1 MHELSLV
8 FFTFLAQ
15 TAVGIVVLSTL
26 AFLIGKMNRKQHE
39 KALYAAFVA
48 LAFGGI
54 ASLTH
59 LGQPL
64 KALNAL
70 NAIGQSPMS
79 NEIIATI
86 MFGGLLF
93 AAMVCLKVRQGSN
106 TVKAV
111 SLFSS
116 FAGIV
121 LVHTIPTIYTIESV
135 AAWNS
140 AYTSIYMIL
149 TAFVMGATVVYL
161 ICGCRL
167 FKYTALISLLVGI
180 ILMPSYFAHIGL
192 AAPSLFGQ
200 DALFW
205 MLKLAFAGL
214 AIISLSSR
222 QKDNT
227 QFASLAVVFV
237 AASEIAGRIGFYE
250 LWQIGM

>member
-15 TAVGIVVLSTL
+15 TAVGIVTLSTFG
-26 AFLIGKMNRKQHE
+26 FLIGKVERSGHE
-39 KALYAAFVA
+39 KALWGAFVA
-48 LAFGGI
+48 LALGGI

-64 KALNAL
+64 RALNAL
-70 NAIGQSPMS
+70 GAIGQSPMS

-86 MFGGLLF
+86 LFGGLLF
-93 AAMVCLKVRQGSN
+93 AAIVCMKFRQGSN

-111 SLFSS
+111 SLFST
-116 FAGIV
+116 FAGVV

-135 AAWNS
+135 TAWNNI
-140 AYTSIYMIL
+140 YTTIYMVL
-149 TAFVMGATVVYL
+149 TALIMGATIVFF
-161 ICGCRL
+161 ICDSRL

-180 ILMPSYFAHIGL
+180 ILMPSYFGNIGL
-192 AAPSLFGQ
+192 SSPSIFGE

-214 AIISLSSR
+214 AIVSLSSM
-222 QKDNT
+222 KKGNT

-237 AASEIAGRIGFYE
+237 AASEIAGRIGFFE
-250 LWQIGM
+250 LWHIGM

>member
-26 AFLIGKMNRKQHE
+26 ALLIGKMDRHQHE
-39 KALYAAFVA
+39 KALYTAFAA
-48 LAFGGI
+48 LAFGGV

-64 KALNAL
+64 KAINAL
-70 NAIGQSPMS
+70 SAIGQSPMS

-86 MFGGLLF
+86 LFGGLLL
-93 AAMVCLKVRQGSN
+93 AALVCLKVKQGNN

-111 SLFSS
+111 SLFSA
-116 FAGIV
+116 FAGVV

-135 AAWNS
+135 TTWNTM
-140 AYTSIYMIL
+140 YTSVYMLL
-149 TAFVMGATVVYL
+149 TPLIMGATVVFL

-192 AAPSLFGQ
+192 STTSLSGQ
-200 DALFW
+200 DTLFW

-214 AIISLSSR
+214 AIISLSSKK
-222 QKDNT
+222 KDNT

-237 AASEIAGRIGFYE
+237 AASEIAGRIGFFE